1 VVQTTDVLHQTNV
14 YVSLDG
20 LEMTALQVYTLCNC
34 TKVHRTPTPLHT
46 SITALRNA
54 VIFVCSSN
62 AVIVILGIEESTLYG
77 L

>member
-1 VVQTTDVLHQTNV
+1 
-14 YVSLDG
+14 
-20 LEMTALQVYTLCNC
+20 MTALQVYTLCNC